1 MNTMTAP
8 QYDVATALSQG
19 ARDVQED
26 ALVTDFP
33 LGPQAGFMVLADGMG
48 GHTAG
53 EIASTIV
60 VTEMFAELKFKSQQL
75 KNNETQVPQVLHHA
89 ALSANQC
96 IRGYVSD
103 HPESYGMGATLVAP
117 MFIEDRLYWVSVG
130 DSPLYLFR
138 DGKLKQLNEDHS
150 LAPEIDLMVRSGMMT
165 EEQGRNHP
173 DRNCLKSVI
182 FGSEIAKVDCP
193 REPFKVEQDDI
204 FVASSDGLQT
214 LTDAEIEAI
223 LDDNRT
229 KPSHAIVSALLAAV
243 EKIDDPDQDNI
254 SISVIKVTTRTP
266 VEVFD
271 STRHV
276 QVAKPRGVSMPTRV
290 LQFVSGR

>member
-1 MNTMTAP
+1 
-8 QYDVATALSQG
+8 
-19 ARDVQED
+19 
-26 ALVTDFP
+26 
-33 LGPQAGFMVLADGMG
+33 
-48 GHTAG
+48 
-53 EIASTIV
+53 
-60 VTEMFAELKFKSQQL
+60 LKD
-75 KNNETQVPQVLHHA
+75 NEAQVPQVLHHA

-103 HPESYGMGATLVAP
+103 HPESYGIGATLVAP

-182 FGSEIAKVDCP
+182 FGSEIARVDCP

-229 KPSHAIVSALLAAV
+229 KPSHAVVSALLAAV
-243 EKIDDPDQDNI
+243 EKVDDPDQDNI

-271 STRHV
+271 SKRHIP
-276 QVAKPRGVSMPTRV
+276 ATKPRGVSMPTRV
-290 LQFVSGR
+290 LQFVSGRRRRPIAFAPWAGGTCPERLRGRRLKLPLPQFDRFPPFCFQNGHEKAGTISSPRPIPSPFLP